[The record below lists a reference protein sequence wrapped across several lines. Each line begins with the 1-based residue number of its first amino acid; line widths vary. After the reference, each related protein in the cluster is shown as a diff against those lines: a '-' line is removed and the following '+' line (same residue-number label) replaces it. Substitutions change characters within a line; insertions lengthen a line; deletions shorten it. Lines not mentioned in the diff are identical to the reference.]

1 MNSEPPPTMDFGTG
15 SSFQLEASQSIRTSS
30 QAPFLASSAQSE
42 QLRQPVFGSVCDT
55 PCYKGVERLVEQR
68 KDAEILQMHI
78 SATDAHSDKSGM
90 SPKMIGMEHHYSE
103 QQQP

>member
-1 MNSEPPPTMDFGTG
+1 MDFGTG
-15 SSFQLEASQSIRTSS
+15 SSFQLEASQSNRTSS

-78 SATDAHSDKSGM
+78 FVSLFSIFSHTTTDCSANRLLMHIRIRAACHLK
-90 SPKMIGMEHHYSE
+90 
-103 QQQP
+103 